1 MLACLGAVHA
11 LKRGRREWQLDRVR
25 LSDRGVRPQPP
36 AGAMEQH
43 VGEVHSESSAGR
55 AAGQKA
61 AGAAA
66 DLKDSVARPRRPA
79 RPDPA
84 HTLALDP
91 ADEPA
96 RVVVEAIEV
105 VLADHRVVPRLDL
118 GTVSEPPRCHT
129 HYAITGR
136 AYAEEIMPTRPDGD
150 AAGARR

>member
-1 MLACLGAVHA
+1 MLEYLGAVHA

-25 LSDRGVRPQPP
+25 LSERGVRPQPP

-43 VGEVHSESSAGR
+43 VGEVHAESSAGR
-55 AAGQKA
+55 AAGQEA

-66 DLKDSVARPRRPA
+66 ELEDSVARPRRPA

-91 ADEPA
+91 ADQPA

-150 AAGARR
+150 PAGARR

>member
-1 MLACLGAVHA
+1 MLEYLGAVHA
-11 LKRGRREWQLDRVR
+11 LKRGRQEWQLDRVR
-25 LSDRGVRPQPP
+25 LSERGVRPQPP

-43 VGEVHSESSAGR
+43 VGEVRAESSAG
-55 AAGQKA
+55 QEA

-66 DLKDSVARPRRPA
+66 DLEDSVARPRRSA

-91 ADEPA
+91 ADEHA

-105 VLADHRVVPRLDL
+105 VLADHCVVPRLDL
-118 GTVSEPPRCHT
+118 GAVSEPPGCHT
-129 HYAITGR
+129 DYAITGR
-136 AYAEEIMPTRPDGD
+136 AYAEEIMPTGPDGD

>member
-1 MLACLGAVHA
+1 MLEYLGAVHA
-11 LKRGRREWQLDRVR
+11 LKRGRREWQRDRVR
-25 LSDRGVRPQPP
+25 MSERGVRPQPP
-36 AGAMEQH
+36 AGAKEQH
-43 VGEVHSESSAGR
+43 VGEVHAESS
-55 AAGQKA
+55 

-66 DLKDSVARPRRPA
+66 DLEDSVARPRRPA

-91 ADEPA
+91 ADEPV

-118 GTVSEPPRCHT
+118 RTVSEPPRSHT

-136 AYAEEIMPTRPDGD
+136 AYAEAIMPTRPNGD